1 MSKLAATEEIR
12 RNPIRTLLV
21 TDENGAFLGEITPL
35 NNSAW
40 RACRYGSEYK
50 KGGVVVPS
58 KKEAERYILESRYRV
73 CTSCAEQMR
82 RDRG

>member
-1 MSKLAATEEIR
+1 MSKIDATEEIR

-21 TDENGAFLGEITPL
+21 TDEGGFFLGEITPL
-35 NNSAW
+35 KNATW

-58 KKEAERYILESRYRV
+58 KKEAVRYVLASRY
-73 CTSCAEQMR
+73 
-82 RDRG
+82 